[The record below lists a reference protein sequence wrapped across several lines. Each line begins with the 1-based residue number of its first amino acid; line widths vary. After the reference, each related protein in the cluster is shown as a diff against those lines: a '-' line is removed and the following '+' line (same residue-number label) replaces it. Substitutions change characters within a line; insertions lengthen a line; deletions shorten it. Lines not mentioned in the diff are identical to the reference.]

1 MPEGLFRYFKKHG
14 ITVENPHKG
23 IYRILDKALFPTQI
37 IVTEE
42 LSKKHTWLRAL
53 SGRMEEE
60 DMCRLLTDIS
70 HLRGKM
76 DREFADSVLEVSVKA
91 NKQLVE
97 KLMGDDVMSEA
108 LLEIMEPIILEREK
122 KAKNEGIEQGII
134 YLVDAFRDLGHNDA
148 EIIKVVMTKYGLTEE
163 KARKYL

>member
-1 MPEGLFRYFKKHG
+1 
-14 ITVENPHKG
+14 
-23 IYRILDKALFPTQI
+23 
-37 IVTEE
+37 
-42 LSKKHTWLRAL
+42 
-53 SGRMEEE
+53 
-60 DMCRLLTDIS
+60 
-70 HLRGKM
+70 
-76 DREFADSVLEVSVKA
+76 
-91 NKQLVE
+91 
-97 KLMGDDVMSEA
+97 MGDDVMSEA